1 MKLYIYRFWRNK
13 FFFEEVDVEEK
24 PKMYIITKNC
34 KFGYKG
40 QGIRKGEIGA
50 LSGYNRNKVILT
62 EKDKKKLL
70 KCLLTGRTLLLRVA
84 EYVLKKKRKP
94 LRLSKRNLK
103 RIIRLKHL
111 GESLK
116 ETTLFGE

>member
-1 MKLYIYRFWRNK
+1 M
-13 FFFEEVDVEEK
+13 
-24 PKMYIITKNC
+24 
-34 KFGYKG
+34 
-40 QGIRKGEIGA
+40 
-50 LSGYNRNKVILT
+50 
-62 EKDKKKLL
+62 